1 MLPNEPP
8 LASAAAYTPAN
19 AAPAWVGLPFSAT
32 MFLYGPVSSDLNEV
46 GGVFTRELS

>member
-8 LASAAAYTPAN
+8 LARAAAYTPAN
-19 AAPAWVGLPFSAT
+19 AAPAWVGLPLRAT

-46 GGVFTRELS
+46 GGFFTRALS